1 MAASL
6 LETTSWD
13 VISSHPSF
21 GVRHS
26 AADTELGSHV
36 ERRPQSFVRR
46 AAHGGVPVR
55 DSGIDGFIFQLS
67 G

>member
-46 AAHGGVPVR
+46 AAHGSVSVDCTGA
-55 DSGIDGFIFQLS
+55 GGFIFRFS

>member
-13 VISSHPSF
+13 VISSH
-21 GVRHS
+21 
-26 AADTELGSHV
+26 AL
-36 ERRPQSFVRR
+36 
-46 AAHGGVPVR
+46 GVPALVC
-55 DSGIDGFIFQLS
+55 DCTGAGGFIFQFS